1 MANTLLFFVAFSVF
15 PLYFFFFFFLTAWVT
30 CSRENYRIILGK
42 IWKEIMIDAYFL
54 ISQRHCILW
63 EFHATFISFRAYFV
77 ICCILNLQ
85 WWKTL
90 RFFVTFNCDAQ
101 KSWDNIMLL
110 ISILLYFSTGRNVG
124 KNVVIKCY
132 LFNGKKKKKKRV
144 ETVVHAFYLC
154 IIFCVCVCICTNN
167 GHLLID
173 TSL

>member
-101 KSWDNIMLL
+101 RSWDNIMLL
-110 ISILLYFSTGRNVG
+110 ISILLYFLTGRNVG

-132 LFNGKKKKKKRV
+132 LFNGKKKKKKKSWNSCPCLL
-144 ETVVHAFYLC
+144 FMYNFL
-154 IIFCVCVCICTNN
+154 CVC
-167 GHLLID
+167 LYLYKQWSPAD
-173 TSL
+173 RY